1 MLILQLV
8 RAIEILVLVFT
19 AFGFFQ
25 FWRKTRFWL
34 PLYIHFFAAIGFF
47 VMLMVLAMAPRDAPV
62 QKWGPLSRALL
73 SLALPA
79 IVYAFFIVHGG
90 QHAAFRR
97 MKEKQTSCPGC
108 GKPVAAS
115 KQESPDTASAG
126 EFLNRRCVHCGHP
139 L

>member
-1 MLILQLV
+1 MRILQLV

-19 AFGFFQ
+19 AFGCFQ

-34 PLYIHFFAAIGFF
+34 PLYIHVFAAVGFI
-47 VMLMVLAMAPRDAPV
+47 VMLAALAMAPPDAPLH
-62 QKWGPLSRALL
+62 KWGPLSRALF

-97 MKEKQTSCPGC
+97 MKEKQTPCPGC
-108 GKPVAAS
+108 GKPLAAF
-115 KQESPDTASAG
+115 KQESSETASVG
-126 EFLNRRCVHCGHP
+126 EFLNRHCVHCGHP